1 MSAKSSFSI
10 AFAIILAFVSLGLPA
25 QGLCLA
31 TTNSPRAVI
40 DSLAPIAFMVFPME
54 YSYDAA
60 GNRIRRTVQ
69 NGINPPVFPP
79 VIDTLTPIQPPVGG
93 GTFQP

>member
-1 MSAKSSFSI
+1 MKKRY
-10 AFAIILAFVSLGLPA
+10 IL
-25 QGLCLA
+25 LCLVLSFLGTGRPSARETRLA
-31 TTNSPRAVI
+31 TESPRAVI
-40 DSLAPIAFMVFPME
+40 DSLAPIAVMVFPME

-79 VIDTLTPIQPPVGG
+79 AIDTLAPIQPPVGG
-93 GTFQP
+93 GTIHP

>member
-31 TTNSPRAVI
+31 TNSPRAVI
-40 DSLAPIAFMVFPME
+40 DSLAPIAVMVFPME

-69 NGINPPVFPP
+69 YGINPPVFPP
-79 VIDTLTPIQPPVGG
+79 VIDTLAPIQPPVGG
-93 GTFQP
+93 GTIHP